1 MIFGRKKRNAPEA
14 VKEETVETVEE
25 TELDD
30 EADTADPEDL
40 SEAEAQARAWDNAFD
55 RDEGPFDIDEVDL
68 DADEDHDVTR
78 LDLGSIIVTPF
89 EGMTM
94 QLQVNRETNA
104 VQSILV
110 GDGESGLEVAVFAGP
125 AKSSMIPE
133 IREEI
138 IKSTVEQKGQAA
150 VAEGPFGSELRR
162 ALPVTDQN
170 GNPATHMSRTW
181 MVSGPGW
188 LLRGVLLGK
197 ATFEPDNEEAQL
209 ALFEFF
215 SNIVVRRGTSPAA
228 PGSLL
233 PMKVPETE
241 G

>member
-1 MIFGRKKRNAPEA
+1 MIFGRKKRNAPE
-14 VKEETVETVEE
+14 TVEE
-25 TELDD
+25 TELED

-68 DADEDHDVTR
+68 DADEDDDVTR

>member
-1 MIFGRKKRNAPEA
+1 MIFGRKKQNA
-14 VKEETVETVEE
+14 KEEAVETVEVAE
-25 TELDD
+25 EASVD
-30 EADTADPEDL
+30 EEAPKAEEAPEL
-40 SEAEAQARAWDNAFD
+40 SEPEAQARAWDDEFD
-55 RDEGPFDIDEVDL
+55 REEGPFDIAEVDL
-68 DADEDHDVTR
+68 EADEDDVTR

-89 EGMTM
+89 EGMTI
-94 QLQVNRETNA
+94 QLQVNRDTNV

-110 GDGESGLEVAVFAGP
+110 GDGESGLEVAAFAGP
-125 AKSSMIPE
+125 TKSSMIPE

-138 IKSTVEQKGQAA
+138 IKATAQQQGQIA
-150 VAEGPFGSELRR
+150 VSQGPFGSELRR
-162 ALPVTDQN
+162 ALPVKDPN
-170 GNPATHMSRTW
+170 GNAATHLSRTW

-197 ATFEPDNEEAQL
+197 ATFEPENEDAQV

-215 SNIVVRRGTSPAA
+215 SNIVVRRGTAPVA

-233 PMKVPETE
+233 PMKVPEAE

>member
-1 MIFGRKKRNAPEA
+1 MFGRKKQNA
-14 VKEETVETVEE
+14 KEEAVETVEVAE
-25 TELDD
+25 EASVD
-30 EADTADPEDL
+30 EEAPKAEEAPEL
-40 SEAEAQARAWDNAFD
+40 SEPEAQARAWDDEFD
-55 RDEGPFDIDEVDL
+55 REEGPFDIAEVDL
-68 DADEDHDVTR
+68 EADEDDVTR

-89 EGMTM
+89 EGMTI
-94 QLQVNRETNA
+94 QLQVNRDTNV

-110 GDGESGLEVAVFAGP
+110 GDGESGLEVAAFAGP
-125 AKSSMIPE
+125 TKSSMIPE

-138 IKSTVEQKGQAA
+138 IKATAQQQGQIA
-150 VAEGPFGSELRR
+150 VSQGPFGSELRR
-162 ALPVTDQN
+162 ALPVKDPN
-170 GNPATHMSRTW
+170 GNAATHLSRTW

-197 ATFEPDNEEAQL
+197 ATFEPENEDAQV

-215 SNIVVRRGTSPAA
+215 SNIVVRRGTAPVA

-233 PMKVPETE
+233 PMKVPEAE